1 METYSII
8 NRVRI
13 GGMKMTLCEQLKE
26 EYLKE
31 LQVLVNN
38 YKKASIKLAE
48 EGSSDEAILETIKA
62 NIGDIFLKLFN
73 VSYKKSY
80 KYEEPDKVEL
90 KRLSETYF
98 DFFNKIPAPW
108 KEKMVKDK
116 KHNMMEEYYIE
127 QIKLKTAE
135 EIKKLFVEHFN
146 RLYKEV

>member
-1 METYSII
+1 
-8 NRVRI
+8 
-13 GGMKMTLCEQLKE
+13 MTLCEQLKE

-80 KYEEPDKVEL
+80 KYEEPDKVKL

-108 KEKMVKDK
+108 QEKMVKDK

-127 QIKLKTAE
+127 QIKLKIAE
-135 EIKKLFVEHFN
+135 EIKKLFIEHFN